1 MPMHA
6 LKDETYPSNSPLRIA
21 ILPMVGHTFFRGET
35 EFLMFRQFARDMR
48 DWYGAFCYIMIPEIG
63 KSQIR
68 QEPGMRIIYEGPFE
82 CFHDGVVSTPA
93 TFLELF
99 NPRDGKYPVDL
110 VVTSRG
116 ASGAVLQR
124 ALRDYRSD
132 VIPLAISEPF
142 DDVLPLVLDESMPT
156 DFGWKANPSI
166 DWSELMARVVS
177 YATAAYTFFDTERER
192 QVALNSA
199 RRILSAQ
206 MLKNLETKMEAMPY
220 GFSTAFVD
228 ECVKDVKRRDKLTL
242 FMGQRHNIDKRW
254 DEIVDIYNRFYA
266 YGRDIGIVITAPK
279 LESVSALPIVQSN
292 EAIEVTFECEQPEYL
307 RKAAGCHI
315 ALWMSKVEGLT
326 VGLLQQMY
334 CGLVCILPKLPW
346 VKEILRDKYE
356 TYPFLYKTP
365 MQAEKVLR
373 DIAENYD
380 AAKAKVAWAPEWAK
394 ATYDTSVCSRYVY
407 EKMRDTLVLAK
418 SPCRLWTKSN
428 VELFMAVR
436 DALPDKFTFQEAID
450 TCYAKSQQL
459 YKGMRDPRRGKPS
472 RWSLWKWLKGPG
484 GCKDTCKSE
493 LPTFEKDPAHV
504 PGPYSDMQYFKY
516 REEHV
521 CPKCGGRGFL
531 DKAREAETRCPRCS
545 GSGEMGEVEES

>member
-1 MPMHA
+1 
-6 LKDETYPSNSPLRIA
+6 
-21 ILPMVGHTFFRGET
+21 
-35 EFLMFRQFARDMR
+35 
-48 DWYGAFCYIMIPEIG
+48 
-63 KSQIR
+63 
-68 QEPGMRIIYEGPFE
+68 
-82 CFHDGVVSTPA
+82 
-93 TFLELF
+93 
-99 NPRDGKYPVDL
+99 
-110 VVTSRG
+110 
-116 ASGAVLQR
+116 
-124 ALRDYRSD
+124 
-132 VIPLAISEPF
+132 
-142 DDVLPLVLDESMPT
+142 
-156 DFGWKANPSI
+156 
-166 DWSELMARVVS
+166 
-177 YATAAYTFFDTERER
+177 
-192 QVALNSA
+192 
-199 RRILSAQ
+199 
-206 MLKNLETKMEAMPY
+206 
-220 GFSTAFVD
+220 
-228 ECVKDVKRRDKLTL
+228 
-242 FMGQRHNIDKRW
+242 
-254 DEIVDIYNRFYA
+254 
-266 YGRDIGIVITAPK
+266 
-279 LESVSALPIVQSN
+279 
-292 EAIEVTFECEQPEYL
+292 
-307 RKAAGCHI
+307 
-315 ALWMSKVEGLT
+315 
-326 VGLLQQMY
+326 MY

-380 AAKAKVAWAPEWAK
+380 AAKAKVAWAPEWVK
-394 ATYDTSVCSRYVY
+394 ATYDTNVCSRYVY

-436 DALPDKFTFQEAID
+436 DALPDKFTFQEAVD

-493 LPTFEKDPAHV
+493 LPTFEKDPTHV

-531 DKAREAETRCPRCS
+531 DKAREAETRCPRCN